1 MPQLTLNDTTTQRRS
16 DMTST
21 RSLALKKLIV
31 GAVIA
36 ISAPLFIFGGT
47 SALTVDVTLD
57 PDFGTN
63 GTVTTSFGTVYDLAL
78 GATLQPDGKILVVGT
93 SVTAPNYS
101 SGDFAVVRYNSDGT
115 LDTTFGTGGTVT
127 TSVGPNWDTAYT
139 LALQPDGKI
148 LAAGSSDGTSSGDFA
163 VVRYNS
169 DGTLDTTFGTGGKV
183 TTSVGPNYEWI
194 NTLALQLDG
203 KILAAGISYGST
215 STTSGDFA
223 VVRYNSDGT
232 LDTTFGTSGII
243 TTDFFGRTDEIT
255 AITVQSDGKILAAG
269 IARNPSGDVAMVRYN
284 SDGTL
289 DTTFGTGGK
298 VTTSLDPG
306 DDIARSIRLVA
317 EGKILLAGASNN
329 NGRFNFALMRYN
341 SDGTLDTTFGT
352 GGTVTTK
359 IRTDDVAFSMAIE
372 PDGKI
377 ILGGGSTS
385 IDEHLGS
392 AVVRYNSDGTLDTTF
407 GIDGIITT
415 DFFEKNDPVKAVYLQ
430 SDGKILLVGQTNDGT
445 QNLFAIARYNV
456 TVNDPA
462 SETPETPSTPIPA
475 VATTTPAVTATS
487 PSPNTTSVSQVQKAD
502 SLPKTGSNTSSLLG
516 TTGAL
521 ILAGGL
527 VIASRRRITQ

>member
-1 MPQLTLNDTTTQRRS
+1 MATSLSHNTKANIFQCANYFSAGNNGQLQA
-16 DMTST
+16 TSAT
-21 RSLALKKLIV
+21 SKVAMA

-93 SVTAPNYS
+93 SVTASNYS
-101 SGDFAVVRYNSDGT
+101 SGDFAVV
-115 LDTTFGTGGTVT
+115 
-127 TSVGPNWDTAYT
+127 
-139 LALQPDGKI
+139 
-148 LAAGSSDGTSSGDFA
+148 
-163 VVRYNS
+163 
-169 DGTLDTTFGTGGKV
+169 
-183 TTSVGPNYEWI
+183 
-194 NTLALQLDG
+194 
-203 KILAAGISYGST
+203 
-215 STTSGDFA
+215 
-223 VVRYNSDGT
+223 
-232 LDTTFGTSGII
+232 
-243 TTDFFGRTDEIT
+243 
-255 AITVQSDGKILAAG
+255 
-269 IARNPSGDVAMVRYN
+269 
-284 SDGTL
+284 
-289 DTTFGTGGK
+289 
-298 VTTSLDPG
+298 
-306 DDIARSIRLVA
+306 
-317 EGKILLAGASNN
+317 
-329 NGRFNFALMRYN
+329 RYN

-415 DFFEKNDPVKAVYLQ
+415 DFFEKNDPVKAVFLQ
-430 SDGKILLVGQTNDGT
+430 SDGKILLAGQTNDGT
-445 QNLFAIARYNV
+445 QNLFAVARYNV
-456 TVNDPA
+456 TVNDPV